1 MKIDFT
7 TVHGKTTSSG
17 LPVTH
22 SAPLPEGIKGA
33 YVAQGVIY
41 LYGPKGSPK
50 GDVTTMDID
59 AIVAAAVAKALAA
72 VKK

>member
-1 MKIDFT
+1 MKIDFS

-22 SAPLPEGIKGA
+22 SAPLPEGVKGA

-41 LYGPKGSPK
+41 LYGPKGAPK
-50 GDVTTMDID
+50 GDVTMDID

-72 VKK
+72 AKK